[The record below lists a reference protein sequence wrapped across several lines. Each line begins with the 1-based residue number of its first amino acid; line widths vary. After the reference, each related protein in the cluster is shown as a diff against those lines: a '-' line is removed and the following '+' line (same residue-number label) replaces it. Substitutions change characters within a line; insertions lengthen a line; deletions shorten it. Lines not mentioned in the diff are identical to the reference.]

1 MSDCTDQTNH
11 FALLIAAPHPGETAM
26 FNDLTAMAQALLARG
41 FSADEILCLH
51 GRLDRP
57 LVIPFLQAASRRVAG
72 WTEGSV
78 FLHVSGHGFFTGD
91 TVEDARPGLL
101 FEESAEADDDGHLF
115 WDEIFAALALPRRVK
130 LTLLPD
136 L

>member
-1 MSDCTDQTNH
+1 MDASH
-11 FALLIAAPHPGETAM
+11 RLALLIAAPQPGEEAM
-26 FNDLTAMAQALLARG
+26 YHDMSAMAQALLGRG
-41 FSADEILCLH
+41 FSADEILRLH

-57 LVIPFLQAASRRVAG
+57 LVIAFMRAASRRVAA
-72 WTEGSV
+72 WTDGSV

-91 TVEDARPGLL
+91 TAEEARPGLL
-101 FEESAEADDDGHLF
+101 FEENAEAGDDGHLF
-115 WDEIFAALALPRRVK
+115 WDELFAALALPAGVR

>member
-1 MSDCTDQTNH
+1 MSDCTDQTTH
-11 FALLIAAPHPGETAM
+11 LALLIAAPHPGETAM
-26 FNDLTAMAQALLARG
+26 SNDLTAMAQALLARG
-41 FSADEILCLH
+41 FTADEILCLR
-51 GRLDRP
+51 GWLDRP
-57 LVIPFLQAASRRVAG
+57 RMVAFLQAAGQRVAS
-72 WTEGSV
+72 WTDSSV
-78 FLHVSGHGFFTGD
+78 FLHVSGHGFFTGA

-115 WDEIFAALALPRRVK
+115 WSDLFAALALPAGVR